1 MSEWAPKRFWKVAEV
16 APAEGGFA
24 VTLDGRTIRTP
35 AKAPLVVPTRAVA
48 DLIAAEWQ
56 AQGEKIDPETM
67 PAPRAAN
74 AALDK
79 VRGQFDD
86 VAALVAAYGE
96 TDLLCYRAA
105 SPAALRARQNAAW
118 GALLDWSARR
128 YGVRWVGV
136 DGVMPVAQPPETL
149 ARLAEEVVRLSPF
162 ALTAFHDLVAM
173 SGSLVIALAV
183 IEDHDIPENL
193 WEVSR
198 IDEDWQAEQWG
209 VDADAEA
216 LTMRRRQSFLDAAV
230 FFAALR

>member
-1 MSEWAPKRFWKVAEV
+1 MSGWAPRRFWKAAEV
-16 APAEGGFA
+16 APAEGGFT
-24 VTLDGRTIRTP
+24 VTLDGRAIRTP
-35 AKAPLVVPTRAVA
+35 AKVPLVVPTRAVA

-67 PAPRAAN
+67 PATRAAN

-105 SPAALRARQNAAW
+105 SPAALRARQDAAW
-118 GALLDWSARR
+118 GALLDWSAGR
-128 YGVRWVGV
+128 YGLRWVVV
-136 DGVMPVAQPPETL
+136 DGVMPAAQPPETL

-183 IEDHDIPENL
+183 IERHDTPENL
-193 WEVSR
+193 WGISR
-198 IDEDWQAEQWG
+198 IDEDWQTGQWG

-216 LTMRRRQSFLDAAV
+216 MSARRRQSFLDAAV

>member
-1 MSEWAPKRFWKVAEV
+1 MSDWAPKRFWKIADVAQ
-16 APAEGGFA
+16 AEGGFA
-24 VTLDGRTIRTP
+24 ILLDGRAVRTP
-35 AKAPLVVPTRAVA
+35 AKVPLVVPTRAVA
-48 DLIAAEWQ
+48 DLIAAEWR

-67 PAPRAAN
+67 PATRAAN

-118 GALLDWSARR
+118 DVLLDWSARR
-128 YGVRWVGV
+128 YGLRWVV
-136 DGVMPVAQPPETL
+136 VEGVMPAAQPPETL
-149 ARLAEEVVRLSPF
+149 ARLAEEVACLSPF

-183 IEDHDIPENL
+183 IERQDTPENL
-193 WEVSR
+193 WDISR
-198 IDEDWQAEQWG
+198 IDEDWQAGQWG

-216 LTMRRRQSFLDAAV
+216 LTARRRKSFLDAAV